1 MHPEFLFEGEEFAWT
16 DSAYAVTPRTIPIH
30 KQPASLDPAN
40 AIFDRV
46 LATLRVQ
53 SEHCMGALKGWFQC
67 LQGLRVDINSNLD
80 HAKALQWITTA
91 IILHNLI
98 IDVEGAAS
106 TTQFMA
112 DHGHAEE
119 LEDCG
124 GQDAPQGA
132 DEEAGETKHQRLVEE
147 LIAYRSN

>member
-1 MHPEFLFEGEEFAWT
+1 M
-16 DSAYAVTPRTIPIH
+16 
-30 KQPASLDPAN
+30 N
-40 AIFDRV
+40 
-46 LATLRVQ
+46 
-53 SEHCMGALKGWFQC
+53 
-67 LQGLRVDINSNLD
+67 INSNLD

-119 LEDCG
+119 LEDHG

-132 DEEAGETKHQRLVEE
+132 DEEAGETKCR
-147 LIAYRSN
+147 